1 MNTRIVHQYMQRLA
15 RCEKT
20 IREIV
25 DRRRIPQI
33 ERFKRPIRMR
43 LQRLSC
49 PVEIAR
55 RDDDLCAGRCE
66 RLCGLEADAR
76 ITAGDDG
83 DLAGEI
89 IALNDLL
96 AVEAAP
102 KPGPMGVCDVD
113 IANSFA
119 VLENMLPM
127 RRDSECL

>member
-1 MNTRIVHQYMQRLA
+1 MQRLA

-102 KPGPMGVCDVD
+102 KPEPMGVCDVD
-113 IANSFA
+113 IAYSFA
-119 VLENMLPM
+119 VLENMLLM